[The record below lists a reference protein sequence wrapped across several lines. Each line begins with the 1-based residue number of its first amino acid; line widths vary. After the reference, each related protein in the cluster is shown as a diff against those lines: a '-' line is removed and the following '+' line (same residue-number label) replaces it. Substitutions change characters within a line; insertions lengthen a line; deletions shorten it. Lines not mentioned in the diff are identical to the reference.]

1 MREQNMREQNSW
13 DETKSLL
20 VAFTYESDEQLKC
33 FRKSLDKILN
43 TSNVKRLIII
53 VNIGKEVNK
62 SILPPHFLIYY
73 SSPLDFSFWG
83 KLKDVQLD
91 KELKTEFDLLMWFGD
106 IKKPI
111 FKEIQGTKI
120 KRKITVNSNDSS
132 CDLLLNTEST
142 EPDDMINFVIQN
154 LQKIAI
160 YE

>member
-1 MREQNMREQNSW
+1 MRGQNMKEQNSW

-20 VAFTYESDEQLKC
+20 VAFTYESDEQLKG

-111 FKEIQGTKI
+111 FKEIKNSKI
-120 KRKITVNSNDSS
+120 KRKITVNSPDSI

>member
-20 VAFTYESDEQLKC
+20 VAFTYESDEQLKG

-91 KELKTEFDLLMWFGD
+91 KELKKEFDLLMWFGD
-106 IKKPI
+106 TKKPI
-111 FKEIQGTKI
+111 FKEIQGPKI
-120 KRKITVNSNDSS
+120 KRKITVNSNDST
-132 CDLLLNTEST
+132 CDLLLNTESS